1 MMLYVIKM
9 GWDEGGDTRR
19 VDGVLEKA
27 LAGIACVTVTHLE
40 EFMRLFPEVSE
51 KTAGKRRRVL
61 FVVNLARGGIS
72 VGYAS
77 FIAYISQHHHCLEN
91 CVGSVVV
98 DGEEELFTKK
108 AGREMI
114 FIANR
119 SGCVFP
125 GAPLVEATGSLYNF
139 NIRARLQ
146 GIANQHAYENAV
158 KNLVKALLAF
168 QGAPA
173 PKDGKHK
180 IALFHASS
188 RKTSNTL
195 LLWSM
200 VRRTI
205 GDAADVREISL
216 RNGTVMDCRG
226 CSYETCLHF
235 GEQGACFYGGVM
247 VKEGYPAIRE
257 SDTLVFACPNYNDA
271 VSANIMAFFNR
282 LTALFRSNFKEFA
295 QKRIFA
301 LVVSGYSGG
310 DIVAEQVIDALN
322 CNKHFILPAHF
333 ALMETANDP
342 GSILQI
348 PDIRQ
353 HASEMAC
360 RILEIDQATSEES
373 GKAS

>member
-1 MMLYVIKM
+1 VKEGFTMLYVIKM

-27 LAGIACVTVTHLE
+27 LTGVPCVTITSLE
-40 EFMRLFPEVSE
+40 EFTRLFPDVPE
-51 KTAGKRRRVL
+51 KMAGERRRVL

-72 VGYAS
+72 VGYAR

-98 DGEEELFTKK
+98 DGAEELFTKK

-119 SGCVFP
+119 SGCGFP

-139 NIRARLQ
+139 NIRAKLQ
-146 GIANQHAYENAV
+146 GIVNLRAYENAV
-158 KNLVKALLAF
+158 KKLVEQLLTF
-168 QGAPA
+168 EGAPT
-173 PKDGKHK
+173 PEDGQHK
-180 IALFHASS
+180 VAFFHASI

-200 VRRTI
+200 VKQHLE
-205 GDAADVREISL
+205 GQAAIREVSL

-226 CSYETCLHF
+226 CSYEACLHF
-235 GEQGACFYGGVM
+235 GEKGDCFYGGVM
-247 VKEGYPAIRE
+247 VQEGYPAIRE
-257 SDTLVFACPNYNDA
+257 SDTLIFCCPNYNDS

-282 LTALFRSNFKEFA
+282 MTALFRSDFKEFA
-295 QKRIFA
+295 KKRVFA

-310 DIVAEQVIDALN
+310 DIVAEQVIDAMN
-322 CNKHFILPAHF
+322 CNKHFILPPHF

-342 GSILQI
+342 GSILQCEGI
-348 PDIRQ
+348 EDR
-353 HASEMAC
+353 AKEMAE
-360 RILEIDQATSEES
+360 RIL
-373 GKAS
+373 G